1 MANENLSL
9 QHDFLYKVI
18 NDTQATIR
26 ALDVKLG
33 FLFAFY
39 CAPLIGWK
47 VALEIFDSIECI
59 TLKALLS
66 LVLLFWLFGLYSL
79 FLALRPIHNSN
90 ILVNDSAVK
99 GIAYNSHLFDSNEFD
114 HLFNTPIKPKVDIDT
129 YVKDLPSSKI
139 LKKELA
145 YDLYKLVF
153 IRDVKILRVKN
164 VLSCAFT
171 SIIIF
176 VFVTIINH
184 FL

>member
-1 MANENLSL
+1 MANESVNL

-18 NDTQATIR
+18 NDTQTTIR

-47 VALEIFDSIECI
+47 VALEVLDSIEYCI
-59 TLKALLS
+59 LKVLLS
-66 LVLLFWLFGLYSL
+66 VVLLFWLFGLYSL

-90 ILVNDSAVK
+90 ILVNDNAVK
-99 GIAYNSHLFDSNEFD
+99 GIAYNSHLFDSNELD
-114 HLFNTPIKPKVDIDT
+114 HLFNTPIEPKVDIDS
-129 YVKDLPSSKI
+129 YVKDLPSSEI

-176 VFVTIINH
+176 VFLTIINH
-184 FL
+184 LL